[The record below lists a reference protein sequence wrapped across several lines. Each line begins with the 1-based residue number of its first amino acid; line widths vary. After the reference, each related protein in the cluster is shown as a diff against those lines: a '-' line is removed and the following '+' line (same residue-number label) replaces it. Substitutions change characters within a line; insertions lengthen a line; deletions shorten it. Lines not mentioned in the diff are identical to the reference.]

1 MSNRS
6 GIGYDVHRL
15 VAGGPLVL
23 CGVTIPHSHRL
34 EGHSDADVATH
45 AVIDAMLGAVALGDL
60 GTHFPP
66 GDPAFAGIASLVLLE
81 RARELVGERAAR
93 VVHVD
98 VTVIAEAPRLAP
110 HVGAMREQL
119 ARTLGV
125 ELEAISIK
133 ATTHEGLG
141 PLGRGEGIAAL
152 AVVTVDVTG

>member
-1 MSNRS
+1 MTCRS

-15 VAGGPLVL
+15 VPGRPLVL
-23 CGVTIPHSHRL
+23 GGVTVPHSHGL
-34 EGHSDADVATH
+34 AGHSDADVATH

-66 GDPAFAGIASLVLLE
+66 TDPAFAGISSLVLLE
-81 RARELVGERAAR
+81 RTRELLAGRAAR
-93 VVHVD
+93 VVHAD

-110 HVGAMREQL
+110 HVDAMRERL
-119 ARTLGV
+119 ARALGV
-125 ELEAISIK
+125 DPEAMSVK

-152 AVVTVDVTG
+152 AVVSVETGS